1 MLEQKK
7 KATEEILYN
16 QQLDEYLRQ
25 FHINDYTIPS
35 IGKVKKA
42 SLLENGIRN
51 AAHITRLA
59 TTRVPGIGPA
69 NEAILLNWRR
79 QMSAGFVYIPD
90 NYQITVAM
98 QKVNDEIA
106 QIKNQL
112 EQQIR
117 KEYQTLSFLKT
128 NISNKNRL
136 LEIQI
141 EELTLQVRQAEVDV
155 DAFKKFAA

>member
-1 MLEQKK
+1 
-7 KATEEILYN
+7 
-16 QQLDEYLRQ
+16 
-25 FHINDYTIPS
+25 
-35 IGKVKKA
+35 
-42 SLLENGIRN
+42 
-51 AAHITRLA
+51 
-59 TTRVPGIGPA
+59 
-69 NEAILLNWRR
+69 
-79 QMSAGFVYIPD
+79 MSAGFVYIPD

-106 QIKNQL
+106 QVKNQL

>member
-1 MLEQKK
+1 
-7 KATEEILYN
+7 
-16 QQLDEYLRQ
+16 
-25 FHINDYTIPS
+25 
-35 IGKVKKA
+35 
-42 SLLENGIRN
+42 
-51 AAHITRLA
+51 
-59 TTRVPGIGPA
+59 
-69 NEAILLNWRR
+69 
-79 QMSAGFVYIPD
+79 
-90 NYQITVAM
+90 M

-106 QIKNQL
+106 QVKNQL

-141 EELTLQVRQAEVDV
+141 AELTLQVRQAEVDV

>member
-42 SLLENGIRN
+42 SLLDNGIRN
-51 AAHITRLA
+51 AAQITRLG

-117 KEYQTLSFLKT
+117 KEFQTLSFLKT

-141 EELTLQVRQAEVDV
+141 QELTLQVRQAEVDV